1 MEQKKVSK
9 ENQKLINLMINK
21 SQDSFLLAIEL
32 YNKPTITLNVEDLLF
47 LFVMHGN

>member
-9 ENQKLINLMINK
+9 ENQKLINFMINK

-32 YNKPTITLNVEDLLF
+32 YNKYYGEKSNHDK
-47 LFVMHGN
+47 

>member
-21 SQDSFLLAIEL
+21 SQDSF
-32 YNKPTITLNVEDLLF
+32 
-47 LFVMHGN
+47 FVSNRIV

>member
-32 YNKPTITLNVEDLLF
+32 YNKPTITLNVENLLF
-47 LFVMHGN
+47 LFAMHGN